1 MKTWKRWQVMAE
13 MRLGGR
19 FTEPSVD
26 RYLRPRRFW
35 TRAGAERDAR
45 RRRAQ
50 AELERKP
57 HVAYTVVEAP
67 SGSGDNKR

>member
-1 MKTWKRWQVMAE
+1 MKVWKRWQVLVE
-13 MRLGGR
+13 LRIGGR
-19 FTEPSVD
+19 FGESTVD
-26 RYLRPRRFW
+26 RHLRPRRFW

-57 HVAYTVVEAP
+57 HVTYRVVEAP
-67 SGSGDNKR
+67 